1 MEIKSNNINDET
13 VLEIGKFA
21 ILWNYFE
28 NEYCSNYCTPA
39 VIKRKAPSI
48 YLNREKQKKF
58 ANVLNERSRWIN
70 QLETDY
76 VRTSLHPR
84 NAKRSSEDDMKM
96 MQMFLLQIGNYDEL
110 VCGCLLVIR
119 RIRNNM
125 MHGLKAVSELD
136 KQIELF
142 RSANEVLESIRC
154 RK

>member
-1 MEIKSNNINDET
+1 MIVREKELNKIVKDN
-13 VLEIGKFA
+13 F
-21 ILWNYFE
+21 
-28 NEYCSNYCTPA
+28 
-39 VIKRKAPSI
+39 
-48 YLNREKQKKF
+48 YLNS
-58 ANVLNERSRWIN
+58 VL
-70 QLETDY
+70 LEM
-76 VRTSLHPR
+76 
-84 NAKRSSEDDMKM
+84 E
-96 MQMFLLQIGNYDEL
+96 G